1 MTLKIGW
8 RASLLAVA
16 GAACLSISGCLND
29 GTATAPTR
37 GEAWRFLSQASFGP
51 NEQTLQ
57 DVSNKGYSNWIDT
70 QYATASSISYTDY
83 MNRRTAELKAD
94 NPSAS
99 GVIAQSAQIL
109 EAFYTR
115 ALTENSQLRP
125 RLVFALSEIFVV
137 SMQSDEALRGSG
149 AMLVANYMD
158 TLDGALDG
166 TFRELLEKVT
176 LSPAMGQFLTYRG
189 NEKEDPTVG
198 RQPDENYARE
208 IMQLFTIGL
217 YQLNADGTQKL
228 DANGQPIPTYTSDD
242 VKGLAKVFTGW
253 GMYRSGAY
261 ASVAEDYCF
270 RWFDNCRDP
279 AGYTHA
285 MVSYPKFHSTSAK
298 SFLGVTVPA
307 QDTPSPE
314 ASLKVA
320 LDTLANHP
328 NAAPFFARQLIQR
341 LVSSNPT
348 PAYVDRVAARFT
360 ATGGNIKAVVKAV
373 LLDDEA
379 RSSLTQLS
387 ASTGKLREPVLRIT
401 ALLRAFKIRSSTLN
415 RASSANDAPGTT
427 RVPYVTLDITSDATT
442 SLGQT
447 PLYAPSVFNFFRPGY
462 TPPNPGSSTPVT
474 HVAPEMQI
482 TSETSV
488 TAYANFVLD
497 ALNKGAGPVVPLA
510 IGTER
515 DIQFDLSE
523 QLALAY
529 DVNNLVQ
536 HVADRLLGGTMSD
549 NLKALLSTT
558 LQTIPVP
565 ALDATGSNGQV
576 INEALTKRVQTA
588 ILLVAVSPEFILIK

>member
-1 MTLKIGW
+1 
-8 RASLLAVA
+8 
-16 GAACLSISGCLND
+16 
-29 GTATAPTR
+29 
-37 GEAWRFLSQASFGP
+37 
-51 NEQTLQ
+51 
-57 DVSNKGYSNWIDT
+57 
-70 QYATASSISYTDY
+70 
-83 MNRRTAELKAD
+83 
-94 NPSAS
+94 
-99 GVIAQSAQIL
+99 
-109 EAFYTR
+109 
-115 ALTENSQLRP
+115 
-125 RLVFALSEIFVV
+125 
-137 SMQSDEALRGSG
+137 
-149 AMLVANYMD
+149 
-158 TLDGALDG
+158 
-166 TFRELLEKVT
+166 
-176 LSPAMGQFLTYRG
+176 
-189 NEKEDPTVG
+189 
-198 RQPDENYARE
+198 
-208 IMQLFTIGL
+208 
-217 YQLNADGTQKL
+217 
-228 DANGQPIPTYTSDD
+228 
-242 VKGLAKVFTGW
+242 
-253 GMYRSGAY
+253 
-261 ASVAEDYCF
+261 
-270 RWFDNCRDP
+270 
-279 AGYTHA
+279 
-285 MVSYPKFHSTSAK
+285 
-298 SFLGVTVPA
+298 
-307 QDTPSPE
+307 
-314 ASLKVA
+314 
-320 LDTLANHP
+320 
-328 NAAPFFARQLIQR
+328 
-341 LVSSNPT
+341 
-348 PAYVDRVAARFT
+348 
-360 ATGGNIKAVVKAV
+360 

>member
-1 MTLKIGW
+1 MNLKFGW
-8 RASLLAVA
+8 RTSLLAIA
-16 GAACLSISGCLND
+16 CAACLSISGCLSD

-51 NEQTLQ
+51 NEQSLQ

-70 QYATASSISYTDY
+70 QYAQTASISYTDF
-83 MNRRTAELKAD
+83 MARRTTELQVDQGSANVNAD
-94 NPSAS
+94 TS
-99 GVIAQSAQIL
+99 QIL

-115 ALTENSQLRP
+115 ALIEPGQLRP

-137 SMQSDEALRGSG
+137 SMLSDEALRGKG
-149 AMLVANYMD
+149 TRMVAHYLD
-158 TLDGALDG
+158 TLDSALDG
-166 TFRELLEKVT
+166 NFRDLLEKVT

-189 NEKEDPTVG
+189 NNKEDPAVG

-208 IMQLFTIGL
+208 VMQLFSIGL
-217 YQLNADGTQKL
+217 YQLNPDGTQKL
-228 DANGQPIPTYTSDD
+228 DAKGQPIPTYTSDD

-253 GMYRSGAY
+253 GMYRGNAY
-261 ASVAEDYCF
+261 ATIAEDYCF
-270 RWFDNCRDP
+270 LWFDNCRDP
-279 AGYTHA
+279 AGYTHP
-285 MVSYPKFHSTSAK
+285 MVSYPKFHSTAAK
-298 SFLGVTVPA
+298 SFLGVTIPA
-307 QDTPSPE
+307 QDTPTPE

-328 NAAPFFARQLIQR
+328 NAAPFFAKQLIQR

-348 PAYVDRVAARFT
+348 PAYVGRVAARFT
-360 ATGGNIKAVVKAV
+360 ATGGNIKEVVKAV

-379 RSSLTQLS
+379 RSGLVQLS
-387 ASTGKLREPVLRIT
+387 STSGKLREPVLRIT
-401 ALLRAFKIRSSTLN
+401 ALLHAFKFTSPTLN
-415 RASSANDAPGTT
+415 RASNSKDAPGTV
-427 RVPYVTLDITSDATT
+427 RVPYVSLDVTSDPTT

-447 PLYAPSVFNFFRPGY
+447 PLFAPSVFNFFRPGY
-462 TPPNPGSSTPVT
+462 TPPNPGGTTPVT

-488 TAYANFVLD
+488 SAYANLVLD
-497 ALNKGAGPVVPLA
+497 ILGKGIGPVIMGSNGLQ
-510 IGTER
+510 R

-549 NLKALLSTT
+549 NLRSLLSTT

-565 ALDATGSNGQV
+565 ALDATGSNGQA
-576 INEALTKRVQTA
+576 INDALTKRVQTA